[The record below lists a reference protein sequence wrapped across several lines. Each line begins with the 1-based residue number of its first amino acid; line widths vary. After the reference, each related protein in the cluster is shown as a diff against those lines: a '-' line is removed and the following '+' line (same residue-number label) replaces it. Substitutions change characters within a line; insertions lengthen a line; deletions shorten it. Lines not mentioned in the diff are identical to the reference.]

1 MVVTYYI
8 KVFRTGVDRHKSI
21 LMSLLLLVAEITIK
35 NLNHILAAHTV
46 YYKIFPFL
54 RIWSTNVLQMI
65 SLLQIIF
72 IVTFLSEL
80 SFSLF
85 KGALMQN

>member
-54 RIWSTNVLQMI
+54 RIWSTNVLI

-72 IVTFLSEL
+72 IVIFLSEL

>member
-8 KVFRTGVDRHKSI
+8 KLFRTRADRHKSI
-21 LMSLLLLVAEITIK
+21 LMSLLLLVAEIIIK

-54 RIWSTNVLQMI
+54 RIWSTNVLI

-72 IVTFLSEL
+72 IVIFLSEL